1 MVTTSVMSEQRT
13 MATSQPPPSQ
23 PVTTSVPSRKT
34 SLSLNEMLQSHPAAT
49 VPQTSP
55 GTITTASILGSALPL
70 SRSGFSAALV
80 QAQPHVISSVTSSV
94 NTSTTQQTQ
103 FKPTLGTTNLLHS
116 QLTKT
121 PVCRTRSFDEI
132 FEKRIEKEIE
142 NPTSTE
148 SAPTTP
154 ISTQASSS
162 LITTSSLLKDIGGC
176 KFSTLHAGN
185 RLEDSQNVLLKQ
197 LLQNTACASLQT
209 TTSTT
214 VSTTTSLMTAPSLPV
229 VPNLEAQLAR
239 PVPPTPSTLIP
250 PILQNDTP
258 IQLQPQQSQQP
269 QNNLNNN
276 NNNVVKSHPASTL
289 VQRQPI
295 MTRET
300 SFVSK
305 PVIQNPLVSLPIS
318 SQQTQQALHID
329 IKKALP
335 PNRTPSRDDL
345 LSPPTPRSTCSQDS
359 NLTTPPLIVKKEPT
373 VPTTLQSPLLTPQEV
388 KKEFLDESSQH
399 SEISDQSR
407 CDVQM
412 KEELMDIDTEKMDK
426 EELKKMKRRMYQQK
440 RRQNQI
446 LNKEIAGQ
454 PKKRP
459 RKSSKVDED
468 YDSYI
473 EGVLAQLRT
482 LPPMVVSEPI
492 LNKNFGVVPAFGC
505 GDLVKLGCKE
515 YDSRFGDLKGSYGNA
530 EVPGFSDYY
539 RQVFYLYRF

>member
-1 MVTTSVMSEQRT
+1 M
-13 MATSQPPPSQ
+13 
-23 PVTTSVPSRKT
+23 
-34 SLSLNEMLQSHPAAT
+34 
-49 VPQTSP
+49 
-55 GTITTASILGSALPL
+55 
-70 SRSGFSAALV
+70 
-80 QAQPHVISSVTSSV
+80 ISSVTSSA
-94 NTSTTQQTQ
+94 NIHSTHQHHNQQQ
-103 FKPTLGTTNLLHS
+103 QHQQIRPALGTTNLLHS

-121 PVCRTRSFDEI
+121 PVSRTRSFDEI
-132 FEKRIEKEIE
+132 FEKRIEKEPE
-142 NPTSTE
+142 HTSSSVAGVSSE
-148 SAPTTP
+148 STTQ
-154 ISTQASSS
+154 ISVSSQVASS
-162 LITTSSLLKDIGGC
+162 LITTSSLLKDVGGC
-176 KFSTLHAGN
+176 KFSTLHPVN

-214 VSTTTSLMTAPSLPV
+214 VSTTTSLMTAPSLPI

-239 PVPPTPSTLIP
+239 PVPPTPSALIP

-258 IQLQPQQSQQP
+258 SQAQQPPQPSPHQQVQGQAQP
-269 QNNLNNN
+269 QNQILSQQLTSSISHSNH
-276 NNNVVKSHPASTL
+276 NNNVNKTTASASILQQTSQ
-289 VQRQPI
+289 VSPTIVHQRQLI

-305 PVIQNPLVSLPIS
+305 PVIQNPPVCVPVSTAP
-318 SQQTQQALHID
+318 QQALHID

-335 PNRTPSRDDL
+335 PSRTPSRDDL
-345 LSPPTPRSTCSQDS
+345 LSPPTPRSSCSQDS
-359 NLTTPPLIVKKEPT
+359 NLTTPPLTIKKEPST
-373 VPTTLQSPLLTPQEV
+373 LTTLPSPLLTPQEV

-399 SEISDQSR
+399 SEVSDQSR

-446 LNKEIAGQ
+446 LNKEIAGGQ

-473 EGVLAQLRT
+473 EGVLAQLRS

-492 LNKNFGVVPAFGC
+492 LNKNFGIVPAFGC
-505 GDLVKLGCKE
+505 GDLNKVSCKD
-515 YDSRFGDLKGSYGNA
+515 YDSRFGDLKGKYGDA
-530 EVPGFSDYY
+530 QVPGFSDYY
-539 RQVFYLYRF
+539 R